1 MLPTGQLLLD
11 WHNPRLRSED
21 QLGDEDEPD
30 GDERQRALA
39 VLMAKEYHPFRIA
52 ESISR
57 HQYFLSEPMIAV
69 RHGEKYRVIEGN
81 RRLTALLGLQH
92 DALRDEFISEN
103 KGWKVL
109 PKLDPAAVFPVLI
122 VEDERSIAPLLGYRH
137 IAGIEPW
144 GAYAQARY
152 IVGLVEAGNS
162 LVDVAELVGKTPT
175 AVRAMYRDHDILEQ
189 GTKMFRLDTS
199 PARQKFGVFNAA
211 MGNRG
216 IRDHIGGPAPRHVDP
231 EHWPLPDDRKQEL
244 QEVLV
249 WIFGTKSQPPLLTD
263 SRQLGTLSRVLA
275 DSSGRGLEVLRR
287 GGTLTQAEAAT
298 KDPDE
303 QFARAV
309 DTALSQLRATRP
321 REAGVDLPRPT
332 VELLGELH
340 DLVDDI
346 LAQPGTGEG
355 NE

>member
-1 MLPTGQLLLD
+1 MLATDQLLLD
-11 WHNPRLRSED
+11 WQNPRLRSED
-21 QLGDEDEPD
+21 QLGDDDAPD
-30 GDERQRALA
+30 SEERQHALA

-69 RHGEKYRVIEGN
+69 RHGDKYRVIEGN
-81 RRLTALLGLQH
+81 RRLTALLGLQNE
-92 DALRDEFISEN
+92 ALRKEFTSEN
-103 KGWKVL
+103 KGWKGL
-109 PKLDPAAVFPVLI
+109 PKLDPRALYPVLV
-122 VEDERSIAPLLGYRH
+122 VEDQRSIAPLLGYRH

-162 LVDVAELVGKTPT
+162 LLDVAELVGKTPT

-189 GTKMFRLDTS
+189 GSKMFRLDTS
-199 PARQKFGVFNAA
+199 RARQKFGVFNAA

-231 EHWPLPDDRKQEL
+231 DHWPLPDDRKKEL
-244 QEVLV
+244 EEVLA

-263 SRQLGTLSRVLA
+263 SRQLGSLSRVLS
-275 DSSGRGLEVLRR
+275 DNSGRGVDVLRR
-287 GGTLTQAEAAT
+287 GGTLDQAEAAIT
-298 KDPDE
+298 DPDE

-309 DTALSQLRATRP
+309 DTALSQLRATSP
-321 REAGVDLPRPT
+321 SEVVADLPRST
-332 VELLGELH
+332 VELLTALR
-340 DLVDDI
+340 DLVDEI
-346 LAQPGTGEG
+346 LMRSSPDEG
-355 NE
+355 GQ